1 MEGRDWNVFIIPYEQ
16 AVEELKVKLKALRAD
31 LKKREEF
38 SPIEFVT
45 GRVKRV
51 SSILEKAQRLHVS
64 MDGLEE
70 GIEDIAGLRIM
81 CQFVEDIDRVSAM
94 LRARADM
101 SVVYEKDYIS
111 NHKDS
116 GYRSHHMI
124 MRYPVHTA
132 LGVHHILVE
141 IQIRTL
147 AMNFWAT
154 IEHSLNY
161 KFKDNIPTSLKLRL
175 QNAAEAAYN
184 LDMEMSSIRNEII
197 NSQQLFEDRS
207 TLVASIMTHIQ
218 ELYFYHRVREA
229 AHFQLQ
235 FNELWE
241 KEDIVALGRL
251 AEEVKYA
258 VQALHTGKLTE
269 VEDEDGLP

>member
-1 MEGRDWNVFIIPYEQ
+1 MEGRDWNLFLIPYEQ
-16 AVEELKVKLKALRAD
+16 AVEELKVKFKSIRAD

-51 SSILEKAQRLHVS
+51 SSILEKAQRLHVHV
-64 MDGLEE
+64 DDLET

-94 LRARADM
+94 IRSRADM
-101 SVVYEKDYIS
+101 TLVYEKDYVS
-111 NHKDS
+111 NQKDS

-124 MRYPVHTA
+124 MKYPVQTA
-132 LGVHHILVE
+132 LGMQHILVE
-141 IQIRTL
+141 FQIRTL

-161 KFKDNIPTSLKLRL
+161 KFKDNIPTAVKQRL
-175 QNAAEAAYN
+175 QNVAEAAYN

-197 NSQQLFEDRS
+197 GSQRVFEDRS
-207 TLVASIMTHIQ
+207 TLVASIMSNIQ

-241 KEDIVALGRL
+241 KEDIIQLTALSEQIKK
-251 AEEVKYA
+251 AI
-258 VQALHTGKLTE
+258 QSLHADKMTNI
-269 VEDEDGLP
+269 ED

>member
-1 MEGRDWNVFIIPYEQ
+1 MEGRDWQLFLIPYEQ
-16 AVEELKVKLKALRAD
+16 AVEELKVKFKAIRAD

-45 GRVKRV
+45 ARVKRV
-51 SSILEKAQRLHVS
+51 SSILEKAQRLHV
-64 MDGLEE
+64 DVEDIE
-70 GIEDIAGLRIM
+70 TGIEDIAGMRIM
-81 CQFVEDIDRVSAM
+81 CQFVEDIDRVSTM
-94 LRARADM
+94 IRNREDM
-101 SVVYEKDYIS
+101 TLVYEKDYVT

-124 MRYPVHTA
+124 MRYPVQTA
-132 LGVHHILVE
+132 LGMHHILVE

-161 KFKDNIPTSLKLRL
+161 KFKDNIPAALKIRL
-175 QNAAEAAYN
+175 QKAAEAAYN

-197 NSQQLFEDRS
+197 GSQRIFEDRS
-207 TLVASIMTHIQ
+207 TLVASIMTNIQ

-241 KEDIVALGRL
+241 KEDFVALTALSEKIRKSL
-251 AEEVKYA
+251 S
-258 VQALHTGKLTE
+258 ALHPEKFSSQ
-269 VEDEDGLP
+269 ED